1 MLANFLD
8 NRNLYQHDN
17 GQILILFNNKDI
29 LIDGNDFFVQKWKE
43 NGVILIQDILDNDG
57 KFLTFTSFQ
66 DRFKIKY
73 NFLSFLQVISAIPRR
88 LLRKAKS
95 LGR

>member
-17 GQILILFNNKDI
+17 GQILIIFNNKDI

-66 DRFKIKY
+66 DD
-73 NFLSFLQVISAIPRR
+73 
-88 LLRKAKS
+88 LRS
-95 LGR
+95 NITS